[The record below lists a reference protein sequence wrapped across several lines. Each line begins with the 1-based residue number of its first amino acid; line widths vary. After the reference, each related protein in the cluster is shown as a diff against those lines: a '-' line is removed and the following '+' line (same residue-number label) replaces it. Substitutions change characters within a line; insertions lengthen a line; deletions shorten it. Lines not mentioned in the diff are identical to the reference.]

1 MKAKTKKMLAGVL
14 GYVGRSVVGFV
25 KHPVVQA
32 GAAAIIK
39 HKVKSGV
46 AAGVI
51 VAAVEVIAGV
61 L

>member
-1 MKAKTKKMLAGVL
+1 MKAKTRKMLAGVL
-14 GYVGRSVVGFV
+14 GFVGRSVVGFV

-39 HKVKSGV
+39 HRVKSTV

-51 VAAVEVIAGV
+51 VAAVEVVTGV